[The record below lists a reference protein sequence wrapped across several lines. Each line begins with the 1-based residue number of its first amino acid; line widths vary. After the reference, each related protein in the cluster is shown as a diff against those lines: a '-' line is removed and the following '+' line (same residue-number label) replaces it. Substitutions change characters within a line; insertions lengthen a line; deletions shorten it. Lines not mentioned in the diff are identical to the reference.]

1 MSLFKLSQWL
11 FILFISISQL
21 VYADQPQVILAPGY
35 SPLKFIAPE
44 AGSYLLPALGQAANG
59 QVFNTKNTGIEL
71 YDLMGDKTVLLSF
84 IYSTCSDVNGC
95 PLATAVFHKIKRRLE
110 NEPQLTNQL
119 RLLTLSFNP
128 EHDTPKV
135 MENYVKGLQRSSL
148 DWQFLT
154 TRSEQELLP
163 ILQHY
168 RQSIQKIV
176 DQEGRST
183 GTFSHILRVYLIDK
197 NKKIRNIYSV
207 SFLHADTLINDVKTL
222 IADDSEQ
229 QATKVSE
236 KQSSKASYYQAGD
249 NKFAYEKKDYQTQSI
264 ALTDRIGKRTN
275 LIQTINNPPLGLPK
289 LAIPDN
295 NPITKAKISLGKKLF
310 FDRRLSINNT
320 FSCAMCH
327 IPEQGF
333 SSNEMATSV
342 GVEGRT
348 VRRNAPTLYNV
359 AYYQTFFH
367 DGRENTLEQ
376 QVWGPLLARNEM
388 ANPSIGYVINKINQ
402 LPEYQDLFEQ
412 AFNRPAG
419 MGTIGQAIASY
430 QRTLNSANSGFD
442 RWFFSK
448 QGKALTQSAQQG
460 YQLFIGKGQC
470 SQCHSISSSDALF
483 TDNQFH
489 NTGVG
494 YQRAMK
500 STKKTIKVQ
509 LAPGIFAD
517 IDNQVIESV
526 SENKSNDLGRY
537 EVTQNP
543 EDRWKYKTPSL
554 RNISLTAP
562 YMHDGS
568 ILTLEQ
574 IIRFYNQ
581 GGITNETLDP
591 LIKPL
596 NLSEKEIKDLLA
608 FLKSLTGSNVHQLVS
623 DAYTQLIGDT
633 SEARRNGLSKT
644 KVENL
649 KMDFN

>member
-1 MSLFKLSQWL
+1 MSLFKLSQGL

-21 VYADQPQVILAPGY
+21 VYAEQPQVILAPGY

-44 AGSYLLPALGQAANG
+44 AGSYLLPPLGQAANG
-59 QVFNTKNTGIEL
+59 QVLTIENTDTEL
-71 YDLMGDKTVLLSF
+71 YDMMGDKLVLLSF
-84 IYSTCSDVNGC
+84 IYSTCSDINGC
-95 PLATAVFHKIKRRLE
+95 PLATAVFHKIKQRLKK
-110 NEPQLTNQL
+110 EPQLANQL

-128 EHDTPKV
+128 EHDTPEA
-135 MENYVKGLQRSSL
+135 MGRYAKGLQDSSL
-148 DWQFLT
+148 DWLFLT
-154 TRSEQELLP
+154 TRSEQELQP

-168 RQSIQKIV
+168 QQSIQKIF
-176 DQEGRST
+176 DEQGQFT

-222 IADDSEQ
+222 LEDANIQ
-229 QATKVSE
+229 TTKVSKVQE
-236 KQSSKASYYQAGD
+236 NKASYYQAGD
-249 NKFAYEKKDYQTQSI
+249 NKLAYENKDYQTQSI
-264 ALTDRIGKRTN
+264 ALTDRKGTRMD
-275 LIQTINNPPLGLPK
+275 LLQTINNPPLGLPK
-289 LAIPDN
+289 LVIPEN
-295 NPITKAKISLGKKLF
+295 NPITEAKVSLGKKLF

-348 VRRNAPTLYNV
+348 VRRNVPTLYNV
-359 AYYQTFFH
+359 AYFHTFFH

-376 QVWGPLLARNEM
+376 QVWGPLLAKNEM
-388 ANPSIGYVINKINQ
+388 ANPSIGYVINKIKQ
-402 LPEYQDLFEQ
+402 LPDYQGLFEQ
-412 AFNRPAG
+412 TFKRPAG
-419 MGTIGQAIASY
+419 METIGQAIASY
-430 QRTLNSANSGFD
+430 QRTLNSANSDFD

-448 QGKALTQSAQQG
+448 KDRTLSEPAQQG

-470 SQCHSISSSDALF
+470 SQCHSISSKEALF

-494 YQRAMK
+494 YQQAMNL
-500 STKKTIKVQ
+500 TKNTTKVQ
-509 LAPGIFAD
+509 LAPGVFAEV
-517 IDNQVIESV
+517 DNKVIASV
-526 SENKSNDLGRY
+526 SENKPNDLGRY

-543 EDRWKYKTPSL
+543 DDRWKYKTPSL

-568 ILTLEQ
+568 ITTLEKV
-574 IIRFYNQ
+574 IRFYNQ
-581 GGITNETLDP
+581 GGIANETLDP

-596 NLSEKEIKDLLA
+596 NLTDQEIKSLVA
-608 FLKSLTGSNVHQLVS
+608 FLESLTGSNVQQLIS
-623 DAYTQLIGDT
+623 DAFTQIIGD
-633 SEARRNGLSKT
+633 KT
-644 KVENL
+644 EVRKESGNHY
-649 KMDFN
+649 